1 MARPVD
7 YQTVRAWQRLM
18 ARFERSGLSVAGF
31 CRQAGVSIASF
42 YYWRKRLVQ
51 LGGVAPGPE
60 LANGGAWRHSAANAA
75 GVHRPRQAATR
86 KAGNGARVREGA
98 REPATTQG
106 AKRPALAQF
115 RPVRLVASAEMV
127 VRLPGGTQLRVP
139 ASDTELLR
147 SVIDTLAQA
156 DAGRAGGLPC

>member
-7 YQTVRAWQRLM
+7 DQKVRAWRRLM
-18 ARFERSGLSVAGF
+18 ARFEKSGLSVAGF
-31 CRQAGVSIASF
+31 CRQAGVSIASY

-51 LGGVAPGPE
+51 LGGVAPGPD

-75 GVHRPRQAATR
+75 IVHRPGQAATR

-98 REPATTQG
+98 HEPATARA
-106 AKRPALAQF
+106 AKRAALAQF
-115 RPVRLVASAEMV
+115 QPVRQVAAAEMV

-139 ASDTELLR
+139 ASDNELLR

-156 DAGRAGGLPC
+156 DAGRAGGLLC